1 MKKNPTLFGL
11 MISVVLLGAT
21 ALLATP
27 GAPLNTMQWLVLV
40 AGCAAWLIVLRHTH
54 SSPSAGAPAPKS
66 LDEDITSL
74 AESFDGLLN
83 ILHEEFSSQV
93 NNTQTELQQLRDL
106 LDDAIHKLINSFTG
120 LESTT
125 RKQHGLVLKLADTK
139 NETQIEESESNPHPS
154 GKITLNKFLADTSST
169 LGMFVD
175 NTIDASKSGME
186 LVVKMDEI
194 SAQIKSINHILTEV
208 EGIASQTN
216 LLALNAAIEAARAG
230 EAGRGFAVVADE
242 VRKLSLRSSE
252 FSTEIRKHMDDV
264 NGSVNAAESVIQNM
278 SSKDMN
284 FALQS
289 KQNVEGMITY
299 IHELDQITQ
308 GVTLELEQTTH
319 EVEQDVHTAIT
330 TLQFQDLATQLVG
343 HATTRMGIIV
353 SMLDGLANI
362 ELQHQQD
369 TNRLERLRKSI
380 EEMTELIEKSRHNP
394 VRQMN
399 VDAGDIELF

>member
-11 MISVVLLGAT
+11 MISVVLLGGT
-21 ALLATP
+21 ALLAAP
-27 GAPLNTMQWLVLV
+27 GAPLNTMQWLALV
-40 AGCAAWLIVLRHTH
+40 AGCAAWLFVLRHTH
-54 SSPSAGAPAPKS
+54 SSHSAGAPAPKS

-139 NETQIEESESNPHPS
+139 NETQIEDSESNPHPS

-264 NGSVNAAESVIQNM
+264 NESVNAAESVIQNM

-308 GVTLELEQTTH
+308 GATLELEQTTH